1 MLSIINVGRP
11 RAGKT
16 TKAKEILNKVISN
29 GRKSDI
35 IIYDVNNEYSNYY
48 DKPFLTFDEFSK
60 SLKGVK
66 NKIILIEEST
76 IFFSTKSTDKIIQ
89 ELLVR
94 RRHENNT
101 IILNFHS
108 FASVPKYIFDLLNY
122 VIVFK
127 TNDTEETIKS
137 KTNNPKLM
145 SAFKEVRDNSNLHFN
160 KTFNFYS

>member
-1 MLSIINVGRP
+1 M
-11 RAGKT
+11 
-16 TKAKEILNKVISN
+16 SN
-29 GRKSDI
+29 CEKDSL
-35 IIYDVNNEYSNYY
+35 IIYDVNNEYSEFY

-60 SLKGVK
+60 NLKGVK
-66 NKIILIEEST
+66 NKTILIEEAT

-108 FASVPKYIFDLLNY
+108 FSDIPKYIFNLLNY

-137 KTNNPKLM
+137 KSNNPKLLQV
-145 SAFKEVRDNSNLHFN
+145 FKEVRDNPNLHFN